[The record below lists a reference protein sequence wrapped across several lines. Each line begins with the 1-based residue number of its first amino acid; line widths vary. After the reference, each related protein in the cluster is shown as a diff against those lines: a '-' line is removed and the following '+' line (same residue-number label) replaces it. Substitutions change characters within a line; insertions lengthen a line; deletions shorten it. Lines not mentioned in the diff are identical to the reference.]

1 MLYGFTYDGRHSS
14 EFNLTVT
21 SVKRKLH
28 APVKPRLVSVPQ
40 KPGAYNYGKPEIGHL
55 VFEVSVLFTAQDNKS
70 FHDLRRDIIAWLYRD
85 KEVELVFDEEP
96 DKYYMAQYSEESDID
111 RLGTSGSTTL
121 YFISSDPYAFGET
134 KTQRIANPYA
144 VFKREGIRYREDGT
158 EVTENYPVY
167 KPGKFDQA
175 ILVEEGTENLLTTAA
190 APAVEEV
197 SVTSGLDYHLSYD
210 AGSVTIEHKRAETL
224 NRALDK
230 EGQDYTNTVD
240 TGWESGTH
248 VNTVEVGN
256 QFLQLAKGTDFAKVW
271 LTQADWND
279 PSNIRDN
286 TIGTP
291 VGTLEL
297 HNLPEWE
304 FVDDMSDYAA
314 NWRIQT
320 PTAGGTVTQNDGYV
334 TIAGTGVTG
343 GNFGI
348 DTQNNANVTVT
359 FPCTLYFLYR
369 GRNTA
374 NVRFIIDDGT
384 ANGYTYQLNDAE
396 NKWNHYYIR
405 ATTTEAVV
413 YKNGVQVATLSNR
426 GSRAPNQIQI
436 DIENG
441 GSGDFDIGA
450 VYADWN
456 YDKGPPPSDGWWS
469 GTWESPYMSLS
480 NVGFINYSEIGWSYW
495 YGAFNYEEFLE
506 EPATFADVKIEYQLK
521 VNGVEQGWK
530 TIFNDPGSVGDDSAP
545 IPDLPKG

>member
-55 VFEVSVLFTAQDNKS
+55 VTEVSVLFTAQDNKS

-96 DKYYMAQYSEESDID
+96 DKYYMAQFSDESDVD
-111 RLGTSGSTTL
+111 RLGTAGSTTL

-144 VFKREGIRYREDGT
+144 VFKREGIRYRDDGT

-175 ILVEEGTENLLTTAA
+175 ILVEEGTENLLPSAS
-190 APAVEEV
+190 APAQEEMV
-197 SVTSGLDYHLSYD
+197 LSVGDDYYLTTINGT
-210 AGSVTIEHKRAETL
+210 AKIEHKKVEMV
-224 NRALDK
+224 NRSLDK

-240 TGWESGTH
+240 TAWTEGTH
-248 VNTVEVGN
+248 NRTEAADDEGN
-256 QFLQLAKGTDFAKVW
+256 LKLAQGETDIKIWETA
-271 LTQADWND
+271 ADWED
-279 PSNIRDN
+279 PAN
-286 TIGTP
+286 TRNNMGASP
-291 VGTLEL
+291 GLEL
-297 HNLPEWE
+297 LVLENLPAWE
-304 FVDDMSDYAA
+304 FADDMSNYAA

-320 PTAGGTVTQNDGYV
+320 PTADGTVTQNDGYV
-334 TIAGTGVTG
+334 TIAGTAVTG

-348 DTQNNANVTVT
+348 DTQNNASVTVM

-369 GRNTA
+369 GRNSS
-374 NVRFIIDDGT
+374 NVRFIIEDGT

-405 ATTTEAVV
+405 ATTTEAIV

-426 GSRAPNQIQI
+426 GGGVANQIQI
-436 DIENG
+436 DIANG

-456 YDKGPPPSDGWWS
+456 FDKGPPPSDGWWS
-469 GTWESPYMSLS
+469 GSWETPYMDRSH
-480 NVGFINYSEIGWSYW
+480 VGFTSFAAIGWDYW
-495 YGAFNYEEFLE
+495 
-506 EPATFADVKIEYQLK
+506 
-521 VNGVEQGWK
+521 
-530 TIFNDPGSVGDDSAP
+530 
-545 IPDLPKG
+545 